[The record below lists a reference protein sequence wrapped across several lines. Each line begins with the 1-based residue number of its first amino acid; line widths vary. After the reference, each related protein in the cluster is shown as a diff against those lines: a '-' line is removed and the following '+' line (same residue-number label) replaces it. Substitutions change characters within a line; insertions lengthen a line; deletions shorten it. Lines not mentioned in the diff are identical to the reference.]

1 MHHSGES
8 AMKIPTT
15 LLLAFAC
22 AFYLNFYA
30 SIYAALILILV
41 ALYALFDLVAWR
53 ARIRNA
59 ARFALVSLIVMLLV
73 VPPTWLEIQAR
84 HTTAPYAHIHD
95 GAIQTEEAI
104 RFLLAGKN
112 PYVEDYTQ
120 TPMAQWPGYLGLA
133 PHENIALF
141 YLPYLPFTFLAP
153 LPFYWLFHVITGF
166 FDLRMYHLV
175 LFVAWFLLLFQL
187 KRDWEGKLALVI
199 LVTLNPLF
207 VRTFIEGRNDIVVL
221 WWLTLALYFLQR
233 RRMVAATV
241 ALGLACVVKATA
253 WFAVPFFLAHLW
265 FNKVY
270 PPRTYL
276 SRVLFPLLVVG
287 LIFVAPFVVWDL
299 RAFVQD
305 ALWYQS
311 SAFPIVGWGLSR
323 ILLDAGV
330 IPDPRA
336 PFPFTRIQ
344 AIVGIPLLVGLLRWQ
359 QGRPSLQRMIAAT
372 AVCGFV
378 IGYVGRAFADNHIG
392 FMLSLALFAV
402 YLGEESQGG
411 LQPQANQV
419 GIQE

>member
-1 MHHSGES
+1 
-8 AMKIPTT
+8 MKIPTT
-15 LLLAFAC
+15 LLLAFGC
-22 AFYLNFYA
+22 AFYLNRYA
-30 SIYAALILILV
+30 PIYSALLLTLV
-41 ALYALFDLVAWR
+41 ALYALFDLMPWR
-53 ARIRNA
+53 ERIRNS

-84 HTTAPYAHIHD
+84 HATVPYDHIHD

-104 RFLLAGKN
+104 RFWLAGKN

-133 PHENIALF
+133 PHDNIALL

-153 LPFYWLFHVITGF
+153 LPFYWLFHAITGF

-207 VRTFIEGRNDIVVL
+207 VQTFIEGRNDIVVL
-221 WWLTLALYFLQR
+221 WWLTLTLYFLQR
-233 RRMVAATV
+233 HWVVAATV

-253 WFAVPFFLAHLW
+253 WFAAPFFLAHLW

-276 SRVLFPLLVVG
+276 IRVLLPLLVVG
-287 LIFVAPFVVWDL
+287 IVFVAPFVVWDA
-299 RAFVQD
+299 RAFVED

-311 SAFPIVGWGLSR
+311 SAFQILGQGFSQLLLATGLVA
-323 ILLDAGV
+323 DTM
-330 IPDPRA
+330 A
-336 PFPFTRIQ
+336 PFPFTLVQ
-344 AIVGIPLLVGLLRWQ
+344 AIVGVPLLVGLLRWQ
-359 QGRPSLQRMIAAT
+359 RIRPSVQRMVAAM

-378 IGYVGRAFADNHIG
+378 IGYFGRAFADNHIG
-392 FMLSLALFAV
+392 FVLSLALLAAC
-402 YLGEESQGG
+402 LGEES
-411 LQPQANQV
+411 A
-419 GIQE
+419 